1 MRTLKISGAVLLALG
16 ILLTLGIVVASAD
29 GPVAYL
35 DSSTHTLAPGASNLF
50 RFDYSL
56 DNQDGTRPTT
66 TIVMPGGA
74 NGSVGFQVWTADT
87 INDMPDNHPVGIGS
101 AQAIDCNTGEI
112 NGSGGCLSPDLLWTG
127 AFGSGGTYYVVV
139 TNNGM
144 SQASYKLNI
153 TGSGV
158 SLGQQQTASS
168 LSAPAAAPALPG
180 ATADDPAKAVAID
193 AKQHQ
198 IPANSV
204 QWFSFAYGVL
214 DDGTRPLRSIT
225 LVNGN
230 QPGLSFEVYSPET
243 LQGGWWNNNPVGKG
257 TAAST
262 DCNTGEVA
270 GMGGCSS
277 MDLTW
282 TGAFALNGTYYV
294 RVINSTNS
302 PMNVS
307 LTIQ

>member
-1 MRTLKISGAVLLALG
+1 MKTLKISGAVLLALG
-16 ILLTLGIVVASAD
+16 ILLTLGVVVVSAQ

-35 DSSTHTLAPGASNLF
+35 DNNTHTLAAGATAIY
-50 RFDYSL
+50 RFDY
-56 DNQDGTRPTT
+56 DNQSGARPTT

-74 NGSVGFQVWTADT
+74 NGPVGFQVWTADN
-87 INDMPDNHPVGIGS
+87 INDMADNHPVGVGA

-127 AFGSGGTYYVVV
+127 AFGQSGTYYVVV
-139 TNNGM
+139 TNSGM

-158 SLGQQQTASS
+158 SLGQQQVAANV
-168 LSAPAAAPALPG
+168 SAPAAAPALPS
-180 ATADDPAKAVAID
+180 AAVDDPAKAIAID
-193 AKQHQ
+193 AKQHS

-204 QWFSFAYGVL
+204 QWFSFPYGL
-214 DDGTRPLRSIT
+214 NDDGSRPIRTIT
-225 LVNGN
+225 LANGN
-230 QPGLSFEVYSPET
+230 QPGLSFQVWSPET
-243 LQGGWWNNNPVGKG
+243 MQGGWWNNNPIGKG
-257 TAAST
+257 TAAAT
-262 DCNTGEVA
+262 DCNTGELA

-277 MDLTW
+277 NDLTW
-282 TGAFALNGTYYV
+282 SGAFALNGTYYV

-302 PMNVS
+302 PMNVT